1 MNLDQNTIVG
11 LIAAGLAYVIYV
23 KKKRDDK
30 TNAAKIILVEI
41 SGAED
46 ELKTLKQ
53 NLADNDSSE
62 LGSKMIL
69 SSNSWNKYKHLFIK
83 DFTDKQWRSIS
94 EFYDNCEIINA
105 SIAFNNE
112 GFGKNAEAIRAARYQ
127 AAGKF
132 VSDALLEAQNGAFN
146 ITQPDGTIVTDPD
159 SENKIKEYIEL
170 RQSAFNEL
178 LQGSL
183 NKTGTHYL
191 PLKPLNDVEKL
202 LKYMETRLLD
212 GDIGIRLRKIANRRI

>member
-1 MNLDQNTIVG
+1 MNIDQNTIVG
-11 LIAAGLAYVIYV
+11 ILAAAFAYGLYV

-30 TNAAKIILVEI
+30 TDAAKIIDVEL

-53 NLADNDSSE
+53 SLADNNSSD

-69 SSNSWNKYKHLFIK
+69 STNSWSKYKHLFIK
-83 DFTDKQWRSIS
+83 DFTDKQWRSIG
-94 EFYDNCEIINA
+94 EFYENCETINEA
-105 SIAFNNE
+105 ITFNNE

-132 VSDALLEAQNGAFN
+132 VSDAILEVQNGSFS
-146 ITQPDGTIVTDPD
+146 ITQSDGTVVVDPE
-159 SENKIKEYIEL
+159 SEKKVKEYIEL

-178 LQGSL
+178 LQEAL

-202 LKYMETRLLD
+202 LKYMDCRILD
-212 GDIGIRLRKIANRRI
+212 GDVGIRLRKIANRKI

>member
-1 MNLDQNTIVG
+1 MDIDQNTIVG
-11 LIAAGLAYVIYV
+11 ILAAAFAYVLYV

-30 TNAAKIILVEI
+30 TDAAKIIDVEL

-53 NLADNDSSE
+53 SLADNNSSD

-69 SSNSWNKYKHLFIK
+69 STNSWSKYKHLFIK
-83 DFTDKQWRSIS
+83 DFTDKQWRSIG
-94 EFYDNCEIINA
+94 EFYENCETINEA
-105 SIAFNNE
+105 ITFNNE

-132 VSDALLEAQNGAFN
+132 VSDAILEVQNGSFS
-146 ITQPDGTIVTDPD
+146 ITQSDGTVVVDPE
-159 SENKIKEYIEL
+159 SEKKVKEYIEL

-178 LQGSL
+178 LQEAL

-202 LKYMETRLLD
+202 LKYMDCRILD
-212 GDIGIRLRKIANRRI
+212 GDVGIRLRKIANRKI